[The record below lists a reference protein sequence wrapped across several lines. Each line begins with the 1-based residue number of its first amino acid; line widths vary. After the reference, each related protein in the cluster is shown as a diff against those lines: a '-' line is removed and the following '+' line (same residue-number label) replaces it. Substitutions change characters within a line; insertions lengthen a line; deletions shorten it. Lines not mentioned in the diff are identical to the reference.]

1 MVINYITRCDKE
13 ETEIEFTVQGRK
25 VVGIFPTEDNSNI
38 YQHLKRILVN
48 AYIDKNHAETH
59 VF

>member
-1 MVINYITRCDKE
+1 MVMNYITRCDKE

-38 YQHLKRILVN
+38 YQHLERILVN
-48 AYIDKNHAETH
+48 AYIEKNHAETH